1 MQSARP
7 LRVTRRPRRAGAM
20 DDRDDGSDLL
30 RLGILSV
37 LATRETPMTAREIA
51 DELARLA
58 LEGQRIALGGTRER
72 GH

>member
-1 MQSARP
+1 MHQTDDANDA
-7 LRVTRRPRRAGAM
+7 LRMA
-20 DDRDDGSDLL
+20 
-30 RLGILSV
+30 ILAV

-58 LEGQRIALGGTRER
+58 LEGQRLALGDTRER

>member
-1 MQSARP
+1 MHE
-7 LRVTRRPRRAGAM
+7 T
-20 DDRDDGSDLL
+20 DDANDTL
-30 RLGILSV
+30 RLAILSV

-58 LEGQRIALGGTRER
+58 LEGQRIAFGEVRER

>member
-1 MQSARP
+1 
-7 LRVTRRPRRAGAM
+7 M